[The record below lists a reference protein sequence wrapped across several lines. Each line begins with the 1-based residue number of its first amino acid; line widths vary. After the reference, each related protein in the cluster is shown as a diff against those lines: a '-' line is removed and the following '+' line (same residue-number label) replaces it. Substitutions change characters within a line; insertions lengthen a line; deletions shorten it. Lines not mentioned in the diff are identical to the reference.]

1 MAAYDQNGQ
10 RHIKLLLAAALN
22 AALEYRNTVA
32 GNVTQLRIDCDTA
45 PSGGSVV
52 FTLYKIVSGTKT
64 TIGTATLAAGA
75 HVATASFASA
85 LTGGEIVGVDMGLPP
100 SAIGNA
106 LTITV
111 SVTEPA
117 PATGSVVYPHTPPAT
132 PDSHDDE
139 FEGTPGTTFDAKWT
153 NNTTA
158 GASYDINQTMPS
170 GVILKA
176 NGNFSISLTQA
187 FTPGT
192 ADFSVTW
199 CNFGC
204 FDSNN
209 QNHLGAVQ
217 DGSGNNILRWVL
229 FCNGSTPSHYCDI
242 NSGFTTSL
250 SAVSIGITPFVGTFF
265 YHMQR
270 ISNVYE
276 LYWSLNGIS
285 WMKKHNVTISTTVGK
300 FWYFFGQNTATT
312 KARHG
317 AHWIRFNSLF
327 LP

>member
-32 GNVTQLRIDCDTA
+32 GSITQLRIDCDTA

-85 LTGGEIVGVDMGLPP
+85 LTGGETVGVDMGLPP

-117 PATGSVVYPHTPPAT
+117 PSGSGGGARYPFVPPAS
-132 PDSHDDE
+132 PSAWDDE
-139 FEGTPGTTFDAKWT
+139 FEATTRDAKWT
-153 NNTTA
+153 DTTTS
-158 GASYDINQTMPS
+158 GATYDFHTTIAS
-170 GVILKA
+170 CVCLRA
-176 NGNFSISLTQA
+176 NGNYSLSLTQA
-187 FTPGT
+187 FVPG
-192 ADFSVTW
+192 AGDFSVTMCSYGAW
-199 CNFGC
+199 
-204 FDSNN
+204 DTNN
-209 QNHLGAVQ
+209 QNHLLALQ
-217 DGSGNNILRWVL
+217 DASGNNIIRWV
-229 FCNGSTPSHYCDI
+229 FYNAGGTVSHYCDI
-242 NSGFTTSL
+242 NAGFTTSL
-250 SAVSIGITPFVGTFF
+250 SNTNWQGGSPYVGRIFL
-265 YHMQR
+265 HMQR
-270 ISNVYE
+270 VSGTYE
-276 LYWSLNGIS
+276 LYFSTHGYS
-285 WMKKHNVTISTTVGK
+285 WRRIHTVALATTVGK
-300 FWYFFGQNTATT
+300 MWLFAGQNGVTT
-312 KARHG
+312 KARH
-317 AHWIRFNSLF
+317 AIDFVRANWLT